1 MTLPYVLVLVADP
14 AQGTLSKDAID
25 IARNMVKGKN
35 PIVLSPG
42 EAVEIPCPT
51 PAPGAPTIA
60 TIRATLARHKV
71 DALLVKTRGRR
82 KAVLVA
88 DMDSTILDG
97 ETLDEV
103 AALLGVGDA
112 VAQLTLDTMNGK
124 LDFEE
129 SLRTRVALLE
139 GKSAACLEE
148 VWQNSKLNTGART
161 LVQTMHAHNA
171 RTALVSGGFTYF
183 TSRVAEACGFDEHYG
198 NEFDIVDGVFTGK
211 LAAPVLGPNSK
222 EEHLTRLLEE
232 RGVKASAALTT
243 GDGTNDL
250 PMLAVA
256 GLGIA
261 YKGKPKVRQMI
272 DMQVNHSTL
281 RAHLFAQ
288 GYPASVFVE

>member
-1 MTLPYVLVLVADP
+1 
-14 AQGTLSKDAID
+14 
-25 IARNMVKGKN
+25 MVKGKN
-35 PIVLSPG
+35 PVVLSAG
-42 EAVEIPCPT
+42 EAVEIPCPA

-97 ETLDEV
+97 ESLDEV
-103 AALLGVGDA
+103 AALAGVGDA
-112 VAQLTLDTMNGK
+112 VTKLTLDSMNGR
-124 LDFEE
+124 LDFAE
-129 SLRTRVALLE
+129 SLLARVALLT
-139 GKSAACLEE
+139 GKPTACLEE
-148 VWQNSKLNTGART
+148 VWQNARLNPGART
-161 LVQTMHAHNA
+161 LVRTMSAHNA
-171 RTALVSGGFTYF
+171 RTALVSGGFTFF
-183 TSRVAEACGFDEHYG
+183 TSRVAEVCGFDEHYG
-198 NEFDIVDGVFTGK
+198 NEFDIENGRFTGK
-211 LAAPVLGPNSK
+211 LAAPVLGPESK
-222 EEHLTRLLEE
+222 EEHLQRLLEE

-261 YKGKPKVRQMI
+261 YKAKPKVRQMI
-272 DMQVNHSTL
+272 EMQVNHSTL